1 MRLSVLKPGVLLI
14 LLIGCMNRE
23 HKTAQGVNDPCS
35 AYSCILGGIVRGD
48 TNQLSLSIV
57 FTGGDFGDGGEHI
70 LHVLKTRQVKS
81 SFFFTGDFY
90 RNHSF
95 SEIIGK
101 LKDDGHFLGAH
112 SDKHLLYCDWTRRDS
127 LLVNKEEFLADLNAN
142 YEEMEKFGISR
153 SEAKYFIPPYEWYND
168 SISCW
173 TEEAGLQLINFTPGT
188 LSNADYTTPDMKNY
202 KSSETIFQSIVEYEK
217 RSSCGLNGFIL
228 LIHIGTAPERTDK
241 FYLHLDDLILW
252 LKTHGYQLV
261 RIDELLEFPY
271 HD

>member
-1 MRLSVLKPGVLLI
+1 MRLSVLKPGFLLI
-14 LLIGCMNRE
+14 LAIGCMDRE

-57 FTGGDFGDGGEHI
+57 FTGGDFGDGGGHI
-70 LHVLKTRQVKS
+70 LNVLKTRQVKS

-90 RNHSF
+90 RNDSF
-95 SEIIGK
+95 SGLISN
-101 LKDDGHFLGAH
+101 LKEDGHYLGAH
-112 SDKHLLYCDWTRRDS
+112 SDKHLLYCDWSNRDS
-127 LLVNKEEFLADLNAN
+127 LLVSKEEFLADLNAN
-142 YEEMEKFGISR
+142 YLELERFGISR
-153 SEAKYFIPPYEWYND
+153 SEAKYFMPPYEWYND
-168 SISCW
+168 SISKW
-173 TEEAGLQLINFTPGT
+173 TREAGLQLINFTPGT
-188 LSNADYTTPDMKNY
+188 LSNADYTTPDLKNY

-217 RSSCGLNGFIL
+217 LSSCGLNGFIL